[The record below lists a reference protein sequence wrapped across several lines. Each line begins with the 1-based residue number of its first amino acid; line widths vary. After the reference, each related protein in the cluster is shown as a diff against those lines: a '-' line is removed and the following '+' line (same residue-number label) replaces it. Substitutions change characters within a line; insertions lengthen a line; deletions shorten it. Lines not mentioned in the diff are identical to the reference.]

1 MSVWIQKL
9 GGRTG
14 VGVIFGVSF
23 LFFLLVTFPYEILK
37 ESIANGLSRVTG
49 MTITMDD
56 FGAKF
61 PLGFQAR
68 GLSITSQG
76 AKARTMKLSGLSVRV
91 NPLYL
96 LAGKVGARAYIENPD
111 KSSMDVFV
119 ALPIW
124 ALFGGGVVVPSR
136 IKIESEK
143 FRIDDLAG
151 FALASVAGGPGAN
164 PLLAPV
170 LQGIGVTGKL
180 DGIVDLS
187 LSQSSP
193 QDSSGSIKLKLVD
206 AFLKLSDPSLGLPDQ
221 KFSRAGIE
229 GSLGG
234 GILNID
240 KASGFESEELTL
252 TAGGSVAVKS
262 PLPASQLQIEL
273 LVKLQK
279 SLADKFGFLLDA
291 FSGGM
296 ARGGELRL
304 QLKGPLS
311 QPSTQPI

>member
-1 MSVWIQKL
+1 MSAWIQKL

-14 VGVIFGVSF
+14 IGVIFGVSF

-49 MTITMDD
+49 LTITMDD

-61 PLGFQAR
+61 PVGFRAS
-68 GLSITSQG
+68 GLSVTGSG
-76 AKARTMKLSGLSVRV
+76 AKARALKLGEVSVRV

-96 LAGKVGARAYIENPD
+96 LAGKVGAKVYLENPD

-119 ALPIW
+119 ALPIS
-124 ALFGGGVVVPSR
+124 ALLGSGNFVPTR
-136 IKIESEK
+136 IKLESEK
-143 FRIDDLAG
+143 FRVDDVAG
-151 FALASVAGGPGAN
+151 FALSAMAGGPGAN
-164 PLLAPV
+164 PLLGPV
-170 LQGIGVTGKL
+170 LQGIGFAGKL
-180 DGIVDLS
+180 DGVMDLS
-187 LSQSSP
+187 LSPSSP
-193 QDSSGSIKLKLVD
+193 QDSSGVIKLKFLD
-206 AFLKLSDPSLGLPDQ
+206 SSLKLSDPALGLPDQ
-221 KFSRAGIE
+221 KFSKAGIE

-240 KASGFESEELTL
+240 KGSGFESEELTL

-304 QLKGPLS
+304 QVKGPVS
-311 QPSTQPI
+311 QPTTQPI